1 MGGLKKWKIENRS
14 ISNNAIKISKSSYVA
29 IENKE
34 LVKDKKQI
42 DENILNKKFKVIDA
56 RSKARFDG
64 KEKEPREGIRSG
76 SIPNSYCLPFKELVN
91 KNYTFKEKNEI
102 SKKFKNILK
111 SEISSNVVFS
121 CGSGVTAA
129 VLALAYSLIDNT
141 YRPVIYDGSWAEYG
155 KD

>member
-1 MGGLKKWKIENRS
+1 MRFGNKS
-14 ISNNAIKISKSSYVA
+14 IAEETIS
-29 IENKE
+29 
-34 LVKDKKQI
+34 LVLI
-42 DENILNKKFKVIDA
+42 
-56 RSKARFDG
+56 S
-64 KEKEPREGIRSG
+64 
-76 SIPNSYCLPFKELVN
+76 ELVN

-141 YRPVIYDGSWAEYG
+141 YRPVLYDGSWAEYG